1 MPWPHEFDE
10 RAVSRL
16 PSIITEGSPECKWH
30 RIGGDVVS
38 KLITLVPGAGPATY
52 DCFVFTGSLEIL
64 GLWGI
69 FETVADTTVVTLSS
83 FQWHDGGAAH
93 ALTNDQNC
101 SGAAVNSSILKTAI
115 AANALSFINS
125 TTGGFAEV
133 AATNKALQGFYLTE
147 KNGAVNKIK
156 FHCTQDGATAATI
169 RIYCEWVCRNQLGSN
184 VVAA

>member
-64 GLWGI
+64 GLGPATYDCFVFTGSLEILGLWGI
-69 FETVADTTVVTLSS
+69 FETVTDATVITNSS
-83 FQWHDGGAAH
+83 FQWHDGAAPH

-133 AATNKALQGFYLTE
+133 AATNKAL
-147 KNGAVNKIK
+147 
-156 FHCTQDGATAATI
+156 ATAATI